1 MRLLRLFGFAFLF
14 LFALRLA
21 SAAAKDPGQVLPT
34 PIMRTVDPEIVKAGD
49 VATVVGQYLDKSRVD
64 ELYLTNGTVDV
75 KVQIVEQ
82 SATAIKFKV
91 PEKIEPGRYNTMILL
106 VGDPPRLIE
115 EPARVTVAQ

>member
-1 MRLLRLFGFAFLF
+1 MRFVRLFGFVFIF

-21 SAAAKDPGQVLPT
+21 SAAKDPTEVLPT
-34 PIMRTVDPEIVKAGD
+34 PVLRTVDPESVKAGD
-49 VATVVGQYLDKSRVD
+49 FATVSGEYLDKSRVA
-64 ELYLTNGTVDV
+64 ELYVTTGTVDF

-91 PEKIEPGRYNTMILL
+91 PEKVTPGRYKMMVLL

-115 EPARVTVAQ
+115 EPAHVTVVE